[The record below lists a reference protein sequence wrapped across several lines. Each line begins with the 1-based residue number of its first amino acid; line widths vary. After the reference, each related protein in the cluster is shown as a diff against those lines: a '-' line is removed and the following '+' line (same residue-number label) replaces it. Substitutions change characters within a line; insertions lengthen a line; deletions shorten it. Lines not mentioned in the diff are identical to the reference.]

1 MRKTNNKGFSMTEV
15 IVAVAVFLILA
26 IPILSQLGLSVKN
39 NSKAKASQYGI
50 NLAESEMELLKA
62 VDLNAIAKIY
72 DKTEEK
78 DPTTGAVTKT
88 KYRLPSKYAVSGDW
102 EKGDIIESVFM
113 TSPYATPS
121 LLEFVK
127 RVREVEMDK
136 DGMFTLKYKQTVS
149 SKEFDVEVT
158 LDPKKYDGI
167 DDATGANDPDELLYN
182 SPKDGAVQNLNKE
195 EQAIIGSNM
204 SALDEKARKEFWEDW
219 ILSFLTY
226 QQQTKYSDYDEL
238 PPNYQNYSTFDIF
251 RTVNITIEENPDTSV
266 TSKGKYMVS
275 TSYVYDCKYRVA
287 GEWKIWSRTYT
298 DESDEFLY
306 FNTVPDIK
314 LFYNQL
320 IVRAVGT
327 KRRANTLLDKGDD
340 AIVFTNKLPYAE
352 TYADT
357 ADHTGYKYFYTNSD
371 LYLVFNNADGLG
383 GARTYYDDLECTISF
398 GVEHHSTQKAEGLNV
413 YYSQSTDEANRT
425 ILNNL
430 KVPSILSSYIN
441 VQSAAKKVVQ
451 QDFQPIYDIIIKV
464 TPTNG
469 NGMSTKMEG
478 TRGQ

>member
-26 IPILSQLGLSVKN
+26 IPILSQLVLSVKN

-72 DKTEEK
+72 NKSEDK
-78 DPTTGAVTKT
+78 DPTTGAVIKT
-88 KYRLPSKYAVSGDW
+88 TYQLPDKYAVGGDW
-102 EKGDIIESVFM
+102 EDGDIIESVFM

-158 LDPKKYDGI
+158 LDPKNYDGI
-167 DDATGANDPDELLYN
+167 DNTTGAVDSSELLYN

-204 SALDEKARKEFWEDW
+204 SKLDEDARDDFWDGW
-219 ILSFLTY
+219 LLSFFTH
-226 QQQTKYSDYDEL
+226 QQRTLYESGIM
-238 PPNYQNYSTFDIF
+238 PNNYQDYSSFDIF
-251 RTVNITIEENPDTSV
+251 RTVYITIEENTGPSS
-266 TSKGKYMVS
+266 TSKGKYKVS
-275 TSYVYDCKYRVA
+275 TSYEYACSYKVA
-287 GEWKIWSRTYT
+287 GVRKYWSQTYY
-298 DESDEFLY
+298 DDSDSELY

-320 IVRAVGT
+320 IVKDVGT
-327 KRRANTLLDKGDD
+327 KERASTRLAKGND
-340 AIVFTNKLPYAE
+340 AIVFVNKLPYAE

-383 GARTYYDDLECTISF
+383 GARAYYGDLDCTISF
-398 GVEHHSTQKAEGLNV
+398 GAEHHSTQKAEGLNV

-430 KVPSILSSYIN
+430 KVPAILSSYIN
-441 VQSAAKKVVQ
+441 VQSADKKVVQ

>member
-26 IPILSQLGLSVKN
+26 IPILSQLALSAKN

-50 NLAESEMELLKA
+50 NVAESEMELLKA

-72 DKTEEK
+72 NKTETK
-78 DPTTGAVTKT
+78 DPTTGVVTET
-88 KYRLPSKYAVSGDW
+88 IYTLPDKYVVDGDVV
-102 EKGDIIESVFM
+102 ESVFM

-121 LLEFVK
+121 LLEFVD
-127 RVREVEMDK
+127 RVREITMDQ
-136 DGMFTLKYKQTVS
+136 DGKFILNYTQTVS
-149 SKEFDVEVT
+149 NKKFDVQVT
-158 LDPKKYDGI
+158 LDPKNYDGKHN
-167 DDATGANDPDELLYN
+167 DTGADDPSELSYN

-204 SALDEKARKEFWEDW
+204 NALDEEARDDFWEDW
-219 ILSFLTY
+219 ILSGLTY
-226 QQQTKYSDYDEL
+226 QQETMFNDHDQL
-238 PPNYQNYSTFDIF
+238 PSNYQNYSSFDIF
-251 RTVNITIEENPDTSV
+251 RTIYITIEENTDTA
-266 TSKGKYMVS
+266 TISKGKYKVS
-275 TSYVYDCKYRVA
+275 TSYVYECKYKVA
-287 GEWKIWSRTYT
+287 GVWKTWSNTYY
-298 DESDEFLY
+298 DASDAELY
-306 FNTVPDIK
+306 YNTVPDIK
-314 LFYNQL
+314 LLYNQV

-327 KRRANTLLDKGDD
+327 KERARNFIDKGND

-357 ADHTGYKYFYTNSD
+357 ADHTGYTYFYTNSD
-371 LYLVFNNADGLG
+371 LYLVFNNGIGVG
-383 GARTYYDDLECTISF
+383 GARAYYDDLDCTISF
-398 GVEHHSTQKAEGLNV
+398 GAEHHATQKAEGLNV
-413 YYSQSTDEANRT
+413 YYSQTDDSADRS

-430 KVPSILSSYIN
+430 KIPSLLSSYIN
-441 VQSAAKKVVQ
+441 VQSADKKVVQ
-451 QDFQPIYDIIIKV
+451 QDFQPIYDISITV